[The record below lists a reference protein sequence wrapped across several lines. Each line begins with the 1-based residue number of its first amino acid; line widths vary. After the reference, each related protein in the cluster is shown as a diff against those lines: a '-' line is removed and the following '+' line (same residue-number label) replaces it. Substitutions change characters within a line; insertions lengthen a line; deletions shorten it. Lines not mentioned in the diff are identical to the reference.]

1 MNEELVEFME
11 YLRDNYDPDE
21 IVDYLGI
28 DSAVLVDALTDY
40 CANWLEENRD
50 EGD

>member
-11 YLRDNYDPDE
+11 YLRDNKDPDE

-28 DSAVLVDALTDY
+28 DSSVLVEALADY

-50 EGD
+50 KRD